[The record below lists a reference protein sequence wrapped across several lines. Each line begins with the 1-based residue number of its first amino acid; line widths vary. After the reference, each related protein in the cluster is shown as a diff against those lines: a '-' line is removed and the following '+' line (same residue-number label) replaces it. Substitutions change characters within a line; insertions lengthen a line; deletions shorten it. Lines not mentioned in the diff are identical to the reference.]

1 MKLLKNVLKTVAGI
15 IMAAAMTIQ
24 PVMPAWSYENDSTTQ
39 ETGVN
44 IYVFNV
50 CQTNDYSSDAILI
63 ENNGHYAMVDV
74 GEDKD

>member
-50 CQTNDYSSDAILI
+50 CRLLTIHQMQFLLRTTDIMQWL
-63 ENNGHYAMVDV
+63 M
-74 GEDKD
+74 